1 MKSKENYFIYHSLF
15 NENIT
20 LAGCSK
26 DVYGESCNK
35 TCPDNCMEHECN
47 VINGTCLECLPGWV
61 GDVCDKGS

>member
-26 DVYGESCNK
+26 GVYGESCNK